1 MNKELNP
8 ELFGDAWTGR
18 QGQTKLLD
26 LTTSASTS
34 ASATAGSETANFLNT
49 DRQILELR
57 QQIGQMAEEL
67 RKLSAQTGE
76 FMKTSHLRI
85 EKLVQQLHKL
95 EQGHNGLV
103 QETGQRMTQI
113 GQRFAE
119 RKSMDAKI
127 QEMVDRHTNVIKS
140 FEVRMHHLQRLLTEK
155 EGQLVGAQAAINEAK
170 MEIARLKRL

>member
-18 QGQTKLLD
+18 TKSAD
-26 LTTSASTS
+26 LTGPIGASASS
-34 ASATAGSETANFLNT
+34 AAAPETTNFLNL

-76 FMKTSHLRI
+76 FIKTSHLRT
-85 EKLVQQLHKL
+85 EKLQQQLLRL

-119 RKSMDAKI
+119 RKSVDTKI

-140 FEVRMHHLQRLLTEK
+140 FEVRMHHLQRLLAEK